1 MTSIGFDEPELI
13 SRAFQA
19 LQRSY
24 SPYSKFRVGAA
35 LVSTENEIF
44 GGANVEN
51 ASYGGA
57 ICAERTALVKAVSE
71 GHKRFQA
78 LAVVSDLDEP
88 ITPCGICRQFIR
100 EFFSPETPILL
111 VSQAHPANNASETS
125 YKGPLIKRTN
135 ISVLLPDSFGPE
147 QLDR

>member
-88 ITPCGICRQFIR
+88 ITPCGILLNKKSGRQFIR

-135 ISVLLPDSFGPE
+135 ISVLLP
-147 QLDR
+147 

>member
-13 SRAFQA
+13 SRAFQGG
-19 LQRSY
+19 
-24 SPYSKFRVGAA
+24 KFRVGAA

-88 ITPCGICRQFIR
+88 ITPCGIFHQVGLHSCYSSRVTLPR

-135 ISVLLPDSFGPE
+135 ISVLLP
-147 QLDR
+147 